1 MDWRGCSNLR
11 KLTECR
17 KAAPSIHYIYAVSAI
32 LMTQHL
38 PNQRRVFLIAAL
50 FCCSLFLCSKS
61 SHAQA
66 NAERFGQ
73 NRVQYR
79 KFQWKYFDTKHFR
92 IYHYDRS
99 GVSLARYAAEQA
111 ERDIAMVEKKMSG
124 TFPERFNIV
133 LYNSY
138 DEYRQSNIGLKFD
151 SQIEG
156 TATGTVDVVGD
167 KLVVYFDGI
176 HTDLRRQIRRGMS
189 QVVMQRALF
198 GDGFREVVK
207 NSLLLNLPPWV
218 SQGYI
223 AFMVDGWDAL
233 SDSEWK
239 NLMQAHPK
247 SSFYTLAEAH
257 PELAGKAFW
266 KFVSDKY
273 GSSVPK
279 TMLYAMQS
287 KSSLNQGVKA
297 TLGMKVLHAY
307 DTCLAWFHSQYAVDS
322 LSLEI
327 PNADSALI
335 KIKVPQDNG
344 VMQTVRVSP
353 RGQDVAYCIFRN
365 GEYFIYI
372 QKTLHEQVRSLI
384 MQTGAL
390 DYNETIADPNYPLLA
405 WNNNGDKLAIMYQE
419 KTTTKLRIY
428 NSQKARIENYVIP
441 KNRFDRVL
449 GMAFDE
455 DNDQILFSATK
466 KSQTD
471 LYSFT
476 IKRSRM
482 ENITN
487 DIWDDIAPQFISGGS
502 RRGILFLSNRP
513 EANMDVAA
521 QVNQLPTGPMNLYF
535 YDTKT
540 KSRKLLQCSYNK
552 NGHITQPIQ
561 YGSDN
566 FAFLMDT
573 NGVQNKYV
581 VTFVRK
587 GNNYDSA
594 VPVPVTNYATSILN
608 HQYNAAAN
616 LVADVLQIGKEY
628 NIFFG
633 PLQIPGKNL
642 MPKTLSPT
650 KLRLN
655 GLAQVGQ
662 PVDGSKTSGE
672 SSSVLK
678 SGSAFQSEFSD
689 ADSATPIAV
698 LQSDMKR
705 RHRMDEDS
713 SLVIDPNIKDSTYL
727 KLRAR
732 NYRLS
737 FKPDFFQ
744 ARLDN
749 AVLFTQYQNA
759 QFQGNTYQQ
768 PPLGG
773 LISISLNDA
782 LENQKI
788 TGGIRLPLNFSGMTY
803 FLQYQN
809 FTNRVD
815 WGVLALRSANYY
827 NYDVSYVDSSGRSVF
842 TNQQFGKVTS
852 LMLQGNAAYPIDR
865 RKRIEA
871 TLGLRQDVLDFK
883 AEDTLSLSL
892 SPRTKSYWMMSRLE
906 YVFDNSRSLA
916 MNIREGVRAK
926 VYGEYLLGLSKSNKG
941 GFYNLGFD
949 FRFYKKLYKNSI
961 FAFRGAA
968 AHSEGNQHILYF
980 LGGTDGWIAPQ
991 SGNTPPVTDQNYAFQ
1006 ALASPLRGYKQNARN
1021 GNSYALANLE
1031 IRVPI
1036 LTTILNRPINSSFLR
1051 NLQFVGFSDV
1061 GSAWNGILPN
1071 SSNTTRN
1078 YLLSSPFTPVSLN
1091 IAKTTNAGLALGYG
1105 AGLRSTLL
1113 GYFLRFDAA
1122 WSYDGLPKPIY
1133 YVSIGLDF

>member
-1 MDWRGCSNLR
+1 ME
-11 KLTECR
+11 T
-17 KAAPSIHYIYAVSAI
+17 
-32 LMTQHL
+32 
-38 PNQRRVFLIAAL
+38 
-50 FCCSLFLCSKS
+50 
-61 SHAQA
+61 
-66 NAERFGQ
+66 FGQ

-79 KFQWKYFDTKHFR
+79 KFVWKYFDTKHFR
-92 IYHYDRS
+92 VYHYDRS
-99 GVSLARYAAEQA
+99 GVTLARYAAEQA

-198 GDGFREVVK
+198 GDSFREVVK

-223 AFMVDGWDAL
+223 AYMVDGWDAL
-233 SDSEWK
+233 SASEWK
-239 NLMQAHPK
+239 NLIAAHPK
-247 SSFYTLAEAH
+247 TGFYTLAESH

-273 GSSVPK
+273 GSSMPK
-279 TMLYAMQS
+279 TILYAMQT
-287 KSSLNQGVKA
+287 KSSLNQGVKM
-297 TLGMKVLHAY
+297 TMGMKVLRAY
-307 DTCLAWFHSQYAVDS
+307 DTCLAWFHEQYAYDS
-322 LSLEI
+322 LHEETPKI
-327 PNADSALI
+327 DSALI
-335 KIKVPQDNG
+335 AIKVPQDNG
-344 VMQTVRVSP
+344 VMQNVRVSP
-353 RGQDVAYCIFRN
+353 RGQDVAYCIFRD

-384 MQTGAL
+384 MQIGAK
-390 DYNETIADPNYPLLA
+390 DFNETVADPNYPLLA
-405 WNNNGDKLAIMYQE
+405 WNNNGDKLAIMYQD
-419 KTTTKLRIY
+419 KTATKLRIY

-449 GMAFDE
+449 GMTFDE
-455 DNDQILFSATK
+455 DNDQILFSAIR

-482 ENITN
+482 DNITN

-513 EANMDVAA
+513 AANMDVPAG
-521 QVNQLPTGPMNLYF
+521 VNQLPTGPMNLYF

-552 NGHITQPIQ
+552 TGHITQPIQ

-594 VPVPVTNYATSILN
+594 VPVPVTNYSTSILN

-616 LVADVLQIGKEY
+616 QVADVLQIGKEY
-628 NIFFG
+628 CIFFS
-633 PLQIPGKNL
+633 PLLIPGKTLEPKNL
-642 MPKTLSPT
+642 MPT
-650 KLRLN
+650 KLRMN
-655 GLAQVGQ
+655 ELAQANQ
-662 PVDGSKTSGE
+662 PEAGI
-672 SSSVLK
+672 SSSGSTGTTLK
-678 SGSAFQSEFSD
+678 SGSTFQSEFSD
-689 ADSATPIAV
+689 ENTATPIAT

-705 RHRMDEDS
+705 KHRMYEDS
-713 SLVIDPNIKDSTYL
+713 SLIIDPNITDSTYL

-749 AVLFTQYQNA
+749 SVLFTQYQNA
-759 QFQGNTYQQ
+759 QLQGNTYQQ
-768 PPLGG
+768 PPLAG

-782 LENQKI
+782 LEDQKI
-788 TGGIRLPLNFSGMTY
+788 TGGIRLPINFSGMTY

-815 WGVLALRSANYY
+815 WGVLALRSANFY
-827 NYDVSYVDSSGRSVF
+827 NYDVSYVDSSGRSVI
-842 TNQQFGKVTS
+842 TSQQLGKVTS
-852 LMLQGNAAYPIDR
+852 LMLQGNAGYPLDR
-865 RKRIEA
+865 RRRLEA

-892 SPRTKSYWMMSRLE
+892 APRTKSYWVMSRLE
-906 YVFDNSRSLA
+906 YVFDNSKILA
-916 MNIREGVRAK
+916 MNIREGFRYK
-926 VYGEYLLGLSKSNKG
+926 VYGEYLLGLSKSNNG
-941 GFYNLGFD
+941 GFYNMGFD
-949 FRFYKKLYKNSI
+949 FRYYKKLYKNCI
-961 FAFRGAA
+961 FAFRGAS

-991 SGNTPPVTDQNYAFQ
+991 SGTTPPVTDQNYAFQ
-1006 ALASPLRGYKQNARN
+1006 ALASPLRGYLQNARN
-1021 GNSYALANLE
+1021 GNSYALANIEL
-1031 IRVPI
+1031 RMPI
-1036 LTTILNRPINSSFLR
+1036 LTTILKRPVNSSFLR
-1051 NLQFVGFSDV
+1051 NLQLVGFSDV

-1071 SSNTTRN
+1071 TANTTRN

-1091 IAKTTNAGLALGYG
+1091 VERTTNAGLALGYG

-1122 WSYDGLPKPIY
+1122 WAYDGLPKPIY